1 MVEDM
6 TAEDLRTGR
15 EYKGWTQQ
23 QAALKLGVSQPYLSL
38 LEKGARRVPKRL
50 ARKAAM
56 VYGLSPTTLP
66 VEKSWHG
73 VHAKQSNALASE
85 LAALGY
91 PGLAYLKSGRKR
103 NPAEVVLSALSTKNL
118 DTRLAEALPWVL
130 LEHTELDWQWL
141 VRAAKVNDLQNK
153 LGFLTNVARRLAEK
167 LGKGETALLLREH
180 ESALEQS
187 RLVQEETLCH
197 DSLTQAER
205 RWLRSNRSAQA
216 KHWNLLTDLSPE
228 HLSHAL

>member
-1 MVEDM
+1 M
-6 TAEDLRTGR
+6 TGTNLRTGR
-15 EYKGWTQQ
+15 EHKGWTQQ
-23 QAALKLGVSQPYLSL
+23 QAARKLGVSQPYLSL
-38 LEKGARRVPKRL
+38 LEKGARRVPKKL
-50 ARKAAM
+50 ARKAAT

-66 VEKSWHG
+66 VETGMHSVDPGK
-73 VHAKQSNALASE
+73 NEALASE

-91 PGLAYLKSGRKR
+91 PGLSYLKSGRKR
-103 NPAEVVLSALSTKNL
+103 NPAEVVLSALSAKNL

-130 LEHTELDWQWL
+130 LEHLELDWEWL
-141 VRAAKVNDLQNK
+141 LRAAKVNDLQNK
-153 LGFLTNVARRLAEK
+153 LGFLTNVARRLATK
-167 LGKGETALLLREH
+167 LGRAEAESLLSKQ
-180 ESALEQS
+180 ESALERS